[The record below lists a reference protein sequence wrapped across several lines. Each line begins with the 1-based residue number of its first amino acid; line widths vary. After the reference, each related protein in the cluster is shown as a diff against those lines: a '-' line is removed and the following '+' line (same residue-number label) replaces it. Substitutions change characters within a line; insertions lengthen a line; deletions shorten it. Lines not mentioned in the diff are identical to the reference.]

1 MKKVIMFVGL
11 LLSLYNVAFAKEDTM
26 TFEEIIVRD
35 VYMED
40 DGMHVRSIKPL
51 QIFLEKMT
59 GELTIAFNNPMLGE
73 VDINISE
80 NEESVYF
87 NQVYA
92 RIGKLVIDLSGRTDG
107 NYTIEVKNGDKYC
120 WIGNFS
126 L

>member
-11 LLSLYNVAFAKEDTM
+11 LMSLYNVAFAKEDSM
-26 TFEEIIVRD
+26 TIEEIITRD

-59 GELTIAFNNPMLGE
+59 GKLTIVFNNPMLGE
-73 VDINISE
+73 VYINISE

-87 NQVYA
+87 NQVNA
-92 RIGKLVIDLSGRTDG
+92 RIGKLVIDLSDQTDG
-107 NYTIEVKNGDKYC
+107 NYTIEVKNGDKHY

>member
-11 LLSLYNVAFAKEDTM
+11 LMSLYNVVFAKEDSM
-26 TFEEIIVRD
+26 TVEEIITWD

-51 QIFLEKMT
+51 QIFLEKTT
-59 GELTIAFNNPMLGE
+59 GELTIVFNNPMLGE
-73 VDINISE
+73 VDIHINE
-80 NEESVYF
+80 NEGSVYF
-87 NQVYA
+87 NQVNA
-92 RIGKLVIDLSGRTDG
+92 RIGKLVIDLSGRIGG
-107 NYTIEVKNGDKYC
+107 NYTIEVKNRDKHY